1 MTEECRKHS
10 NIKKLMW
17 NSKVKGAGVIFIDY
31 TLPCGLGAYHSPSM
45 CGRCAESALV
55 KECCNQPRTINFRG
69 VPIEQSSTEH
79 FNILKEAQN
88 EGFDLE
94 EK

>member
-1 MTEECRKHS
+1 MAEESRKHS

-17 NSKVKGAGVIFIDY
+17 NNKVKGAGVIFIDY
-31 TLPCGLGAYHSPSM
+31 TLPYGLGAYHSPSM
-45 CGRCAESALV
+45 CGRCTESALV

-69 VPIEQSSTEH
+69 VPIENSGTEH
-79 FNILKEAQN
+79 FYIHKEAQN
-88 EGFDLE
+88 DGFDLE